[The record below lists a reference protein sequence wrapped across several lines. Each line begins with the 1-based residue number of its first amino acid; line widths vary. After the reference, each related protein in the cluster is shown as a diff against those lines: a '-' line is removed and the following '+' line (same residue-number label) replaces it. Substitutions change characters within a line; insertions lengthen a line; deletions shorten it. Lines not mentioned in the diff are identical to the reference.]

1 MIISKH
7 ITKFVRII
15 FIKPAIGSSSPFDA
29 VLRRNIHLE
38 SFFTAN
44 CDFKALCYYLFILN
58 I

>member
-1 MIISKH
+1 MIISKC

-15 FIKPAIGSSSPFDA
+15 FIEPAIGSSSPFYA
-29 VLRRNIHLE
+29 VLRRNIRLE

-58 I
+58 T